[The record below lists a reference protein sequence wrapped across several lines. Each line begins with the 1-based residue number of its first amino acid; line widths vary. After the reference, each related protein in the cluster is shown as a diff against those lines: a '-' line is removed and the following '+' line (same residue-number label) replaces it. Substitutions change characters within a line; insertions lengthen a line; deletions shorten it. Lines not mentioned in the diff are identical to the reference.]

1 MAKFSLEEIEIFTAI
16 QELSDRLA
24 EDRLY
29 EVVAEEIDRREYDP
43 VSKLKALEEA
53 KGDEQVAK
61 AIYAKHRVRRLK
73 DLAAEYEII
82 QAAERMEAEKRRKKK
97 AEDDF
102 LNSDAR
108 EREWL
113 RNIDTEAIMRKTNK
127 R

>member
-1 MAKFSLEEIEIFTAI
+1 MAKFSLEEIEIFTVI

-61 AIYAKHRVRRLK
+61 AIYARHRVRRLK

-82 QAAERMEAEKRRKKK
+82 QAAEKMEQEKRKNKKTVEEILK
-97 AEDDF
+97 KGG
-102 LNSDAR
+102 L
-108 EREWL
+108 
-113 RNIDTEAIMRKTNK
+113 
-127 R
+127 